1 MVEFL
6 VISTGGTIASRPGTH
21 GLTPSLPGEELL
33 SGVRG
38 MDRFGRITVLDLLSK
53 DSSNMSP
60 EDWKMMAACLRAEE
74 SEYDGFLILHGTDTM
89 AYSAS
94 ALSFFL
100 PGFSKPV
107 VITGSMLPMGDPGS
121 DAESNILEGFVFLRA
136 LAAQGRKGI
145 SIAFH
150 GHLIHGP
157 RSQKI
162 LSHDST
168 AFSSINYHEL
178 GCILSGNAVL
188 GKEPFLAET
197 YPVDV
202 SSLSVENSIFL
213 VTLFPGFRARY
224 LEHLTETQPR
234 AIVLEALGLGGVPY
248 LGENL
253 LPPIAR
259 CREKNIPVIIT
270 TQCVYGGVDLS
281 VYEVGRKT
289 LELGA
294 ISGKDMTREAIIA
307 KLMIT
312 LPTTEPDRLE
322 ALLHKN
328 FCDEITPER
337 NLSQG

>member
-1 MVEFL
+1 MADFL
-6 VISTGGTIASRPGTH
+6 VISTGGTIASRPGSL
-21 GLTPSLPGEELL
+21 GLTPSMPGEELL
-33 SGVRG
+33 SSLDGLERHG
-38 MDRFGRITVLDLLSK
+38 TVTILDLFSK

-60 EDWKMMAACLRAEE
+60 EDWKMMAACLKAEE
-74 SEYDGFLILHGTDTM
+74 MAYDGFIILHGTDTM

-107 VITGSMLPMGDPGS
+107 VLTGSMFPMGEPGS
-121 DAESNILEGFVFLRA
+121 DAESNVREAFAF
-136 LAAQGRKGI
+136 LAALSRDGRRGV

-150 GHLIHGP
+150 GRLIHGP

-168 AFSSINYHEL
+168 AFSSINYPEL
-178 GCILSGNAVL
+178 GFIREGKAVL
-188 GKEPFLAET
+188 GDEPFLAPI

-202 SSLSVENSIFL
+202 SSFSVETSIFL
-213 VTLFPGFRARY
+213 VTLFPGFRARF
-224 LEHLTETQPR
+224 LEHLADAEPK

-253 LPPIAR
+253 LNPIAR
-259 CREKNIPVIIT
+259 FREKEIPVIIT

-281 VYEVGRKT
+281 VYEVGKRT
-289 LELGA
+289 LSLGA

-312 LPTTEPDRLE
+312 LPVCGTNCLE
-322 ALLHKN
+322 GLLHEN
-328 FCDEITPER
+328 FCDEISASPP
-337 NLSQG
+337 QG

>member
-1 MVEFL
+1 M
-6 VISTGGTIASRPGTH
+6 ISTGGTIASRPGSL

-33 SGVRG
+33 SSLEGLERHGGVT
-38 MDRFGRITVLDLLSK
+38 ILDLFSK

-60 EDWKMMAACLRAEE
+60 EDWKMMAACLKAEE
-74 SEYDGFLILHGTDTM
+74 DEYDGFLILHGTDTM

-107 VITGSMLPMGDPGS
+107 VLTGSMFPMGEPGS
-121 DAESNILEGFVFLRA
+121 DAESNVRESFAFLSA
-136 LAAQGRKGI
+136 LAMEGRTGVCI
-145 SIAFH
+145 SFH
-150 GHLIHGP
+150 GRLIHGP

-162 LSHDST
+162 LSHDTT
-168 AFSSINYHEL
+168 AFSSINYPEL
-178 GCILSGNAVL
+178 GFIRNGKAVL
-188 GKEPFLAET
+188 GEKPFLAPR

-202 SSLSVENSIFL
+202 SSLSVETSIFL
-213 VTLFPGFRARY
+213 VTLFPGFKARF
-224 LEHLTETQPR
+224 LEHLADAAPR

-253 LPPIAR
+253 LNPIAR
-259 CREKNIPVIIT
+259 FRERNIPDVIT

-281 VYEVGRKT
+281 VYEVGKRT
-289 LELGA
+289 LALGA

-312 LPTTEPDRLE
+312 LPVCGADCLE
-322 ALLHKN
+322 ELLHEN
-328 FCDEITPER
+328 FCDEISAPPP
-337 NLSQG
+337 QG

>member
-1 MVEFL
+1 MGEFL

-21 GLTPSLPGEELL
+21 GLAPSLPGEELI
-33 SGVRG
+33 SAVRG
-38 MDRFGRITVLDLLSK
+38 LERFGRVTILDLFSK

-60 EDWKMMAACLRAEE
+60 DDWKMMAGCLRAEE
-74 SEYDGFLILHGTDTM
+74 EMYDGFLILHGTDTM

-107 VITGSMLPMGDPGS
+107 VITGSMLPMGEPCS
-121 DAESNILEGFVFLRA
+121 DAESNILEGFAFLEA
-136 LAAQGRKGI
+136 LAGEKRKGI
-145 SIAFH
+145 SVSFH

-168 AFSSINYHEL
+168 AFSSINYPEL
-178 GCILSGNAVL
+178 GCIKGGSPVL
-188 GKEPFLAET
+188 GKKPLLSKN

-202 SSLSVENSIFL
+202 SSLTVENSIFL

-224 LEHLTETQPR
+224 LEHLSDASPK

-259 CREKNIPVIIT
+259 CRDKNIPVIIT
-270 TQCVYGGVDLS
+270 TQCVYGGVDLN

-312 LPTTEPDRLE
+312 LPATGTDRLE
-322 ALLHKN
+322 CLLHEN
-328 FCDEITPER
+328 FCDEITPGAFP
-337 NLSQG
+337 QG

>member
-1 MVEFL
+1 MAEFL
-6 VISTGGTIASRPGTH
+6 VISTGGTIASRPGAL
-21 GLTPSLPGEELL
+21 GLSPSLPGEELL
-33 SGVRG
+33 GAVKG
-38 MDRFGRITVLDLLSK
+38 LDFFGGITVLDLFSK

-60 EDWKMMAACLRAEE
+60 EDWTMIAASLKAEE
-74 SEYDGFLILHGTDTM
+74 RDYDGFLILHGTDTM

-107 VITGSMLPMGDPGS
+107 VITGSMLPMGYPDS
-121 DAESNILEGFVFLRA
+121 DAEANIFEALLFLKTLWER
-136 LAAQGRKGI
+136 GRKGVSI
-145 SIAFH
+145 SFH

-162 LSHDST
+162 LSRDST
-168 AFSSINYHEL
+168 AFSSINYPEL
-178 GCILSGNAVL
+178 GSIHEGRVL
-188 GKEPFLAET
+188 LGEAPFLAEK

-202 SSLSVENSIFL
+202 SSLPVEKSIFL
-213 VTLFPGFRARY
+213 VTLFPGFRASF
-224 LEHLTETQPR
+224 LEHLAGASPK

-253 LPPIAR
+253 LPSIAL
-259 CREKNIPVIIT
+259 CRDKGIPVIIT
-270 TQCVYGGVDLS
+270 TQCVYGGVDLD

-307 KLMIT
+307 KLMIV
-312 LPTTEPDRLE
+312 LPEAREGELE
-322 ALLHKN
+322 GLLHQN
-328 FCDEITPER
+328 FCDEITPAGGP
-337 NLSQG
+337 QG

>member
-1 MVEFL
+1 MADFL
-6 VISTGGTIASRPGTH
+6 VISTGGTIASRPGTM
-21 GLTPSLPGEELL
+21 GLTPSMPGEELL
-33 SGVRG
+33 ASLDGIGKYGAVT
-38 MDRFGRITVLDLLSK
+38 ILDLFSK

-74 SEYDGFLILHGTDTM
+74 KEYGGFLILHGTDTM

-107 VITGSMLPMGDPGS
+107 VLTGSMFPMGEPGS
-121 DAESNILEGFVFLRA
+121 DAESNVREAFAFLAA
-136 LAAQGRKGI
+136 LAREGRTGV
-145 SIAFH
+145 SVAFH
-150 GHLIHGP
+150 GRLIHGP

-162 LSHDST
+162 LSHDTT
-168 AFSSINYHEL
+168 AFSSINYPEL
-178 GCILSGNAVL
+178 GHFTNGKAVL
-188 GKEPFLAET
+188 GEAPYLAPA

-202 SSLSVENSIFL
+202 SSLQVETSIFL
-213 VTLFPGFRARY
+213 VTLFPGFRARF
-224 LEHLTETQPR
+224 LDHLADAEPK

-253 LPPIAR
+253 LDPIAR
-259 CREKNIPVIIT
+259 FREKNIPVVIT

-281 VYEVGRKT
+281 VYEVGKRT
-289 LELGA
+289 LSLGA

-312 LPTTEPDRLE
+312 LPVCGTECLE
-322 ALLHKN
+322 ELLHEN
-328 FCDEITPER
+328 FCDEISPPP
-337 NLSQG
+337 QG